1 MGVLICLAGEA
12 WRGMM
17 RGKHWAEASP
27 ALSVPIIPQCNSM
40 DISLLT
46 TGDGHFPMK
55 INMLYFPHTLE
66 NTHTHKLTRTGVCLS
81 ELGCQQTRLQTPP
94 TTCRHLRGVLSKCSI
109 NAQHGVCVLYCRI
122 IWHAIK
128 TDFNALQPKQP
139 SHSFRPS
146 PSHLYVRACVYCSNR
161 LYYSA
166 NQCAAL
172 SLVDLHFN

>member
-1 MGVLICLAGEA
+1 
-12 WRGMM
+12 MM
-17 RGKHWAEASP
+17 RGGDRAEASP
-27 ALSVPIIPQCNSM
+27 ALSVPIIPQCNSK

-66 NTHTHKLTRTGVCLS
+66 NTHSPTQTHKHTRTGVSLSLS

-94 TTCRHLRGVLSKCSI
+94 TTCRHLRCVLSKCSI

-128 TDFNALQPKQP
+128 TDFNALQPPHP
-139 SHSFRPS
+139 SLSFRPS
-146 PSHLYVRACVYCSNR
+146 PSRLCVCVCVCVRV
-161 LYYSA
+161 L
-166 NQCAAL
+166 L
-172 SLVDLHFN
+172 